1 MTNPD
6 LCFDAWAVR
15 KLSNDNFSREHW
27 DNTDAINYLK
37 AAVIS
42 LMSMVICN

>member
-1 MTNPD
+1 MSNPE

-15 KLSNDNFSREHW
+15 KLANDNFGKEHW
-27 DNTDAINYLK
+27 DNVDAINYLK

-42 LMSMVICN
+42 VMSKVI